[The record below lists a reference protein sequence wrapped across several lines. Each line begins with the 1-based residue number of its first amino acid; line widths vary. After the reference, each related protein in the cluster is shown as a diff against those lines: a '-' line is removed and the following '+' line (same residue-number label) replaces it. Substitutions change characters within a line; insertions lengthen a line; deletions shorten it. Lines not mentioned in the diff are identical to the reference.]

1 MLKTSLPSRIS
12 LKTCK
17 RSSLLEHA
25 GQKAGGSGEH
35 GEAFTGSRVGVEILV
50 LTPHSLPQPPG
61 PPCLTLGMDFL
72 LVLLVKWDGTT
83 PSQGCWAMLSNQC
96 NT

>member
-17 RSSLLEHA
+17 KSSLLAHA

-35 GEAFTGSRVGVEILV
+35 GEVFTGSRVGAEILV
-50 LTPHSLPQPPG
+50 LPPG
-61 PPCLTLGMDFL
+61 SPCLTSGMGL
-72 LVLLVKWDGTT
+72 PVSPPCEVGK
-83 PSQGCWAMLSNQC
+83 QCCWAMLSNQC